1 MDRLKWPGINETTAE
16 PRGPALTRLKPQVLC
31 YAFRVVQGT
40 QRPRTR
46 LGERKKERGGGSREG
61 GSVEGRKKIEDVEGR
76 EREGWWWA
84 TGGTIIYLG

>member
-31 YAFRVVQGT
+31 CAFRVVQGT

-46 LGERKKERGGGSREG
+46 LGERKKEEG
-61 GSVEGRKKIEDVEGR
+61 V
-76 EREGWWWA
+76 EREGRLKGERKLKMWRERRERD
-84 TGGTIIYLG
+84 GGGQPAER